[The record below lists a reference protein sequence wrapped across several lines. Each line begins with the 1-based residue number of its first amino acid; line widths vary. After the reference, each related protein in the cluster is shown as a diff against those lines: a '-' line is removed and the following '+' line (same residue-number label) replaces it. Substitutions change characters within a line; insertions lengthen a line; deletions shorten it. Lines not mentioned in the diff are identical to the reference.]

1 MQNRKQ
7 QKLNQLE
14 RLLRQPETV
23 AGVLDTEIDNLKAYQ
38 DIDLEALREYARRQM
53 QEEQR
58 LAASKKEQEALPLN
72 PFSCTSESQLREII
86 ARERG
91 IVVLA
96 AKLEL
101 ARRDFF
107 EYCHLLAPRFYRRD
121 RPFLI
126 RLCRELQAFWGAP
139 DETVMIINLPP
150 RHGKSRTAGMF
161 SQWVYGERPETKI
174 MTGSYNET
182 LSTQFSKTVRNG
194 IQEEKAEPGKLVFS
208 DIFPGVKI
216 KRGDGA
222 MNLWSL
228 EGQCASYLATSPG
241 GTATGFGGTLIIVDD
256 LIKSHMEAFNDDLL
270 DGQWQ
275 WFTDTML
282 SRLEEGGKIILIMTR
297 WASRDLA
304 GRAKEYFTEQG
315 LKVREVV
322 MRAVQDD
329 GSMLCPSILSRESY
343 GMKTK
348 AMSEEIA
355 SANYQQIPV
364 DIKGRLYA
372 GFKTYSALPVD
383 ERGKDL
389 CTGSY
394 NYTDTADTGADYL
407 CSINYREFNGE
418 AYITNIIYTKDGM
431 EVTEPAVAEMLDKD
445 RVNVAEIESNNG
457 GRGFARNVQT
467 LLRQRGNRR
476 CVVKWFHQ
484 GQNKKAR
491 ILTNATWVMEHI
503 YFPVNWRDRWP
514 EFYRAMTAYQRAG
527 KNAHDDAPDAVTGI
541 AERFTKPMRRV
552 KFGRKGFGL

>member
-1 MQNRKQ
+1 MGRKNLRTFCNLR
-7 QKLNQLE
+7 KPDFYKPE
-14 RLLRQPETV
+14 RE
-23 AGVLDTEIDNLKAYQ
+23 YQ
-38 DIDLEALREYARRQM
+38 D
-53 QEEQR
+53 
-58 LAASKKEQEALPLN
+58 
-72 PFSCTSESQLREII
+72 T
-86 ARERG
+86 
-91 IVVLA
+91 
-96 AKLEL
+96 
-101 ARRDFF
+101 
-107 EYCHLLAPRFYRRD
+107 
-121 RPFLI
+121 
-126 RLCRELQAFWGAP
+126 LCNTLQAAYEKKLVSEKTGKP
-139 DETVMIINLPP
+139 IKYLIINLPP
-150 RHGKSRTAGMF
+150 GFGKSYTLANF
-161 SQWVYGERPETKI
+161 ANWCYGQNVKNKI
-174 MTGSYNET
+174 ITVSYNGYIAPEFART
-182 LSTQFSKTVRNG
+182 TRDM
-194 IQEEKAEPGKLVFS
+194 IDEEPEPGEEDTYTTRDFFPEVKL
-208 DIFPGVKI
+208 KY
-216 KRGDGA
+216 GDSSV
-222 MNLWSL
+222 MKWSL
-228 EGQCASYLATSPG
+228 EGSYASYLATSPG